1 MIKSNNSSRKEFS
14 SMNHH
19 IIDKAKI
26 HHIMS
31 IGNSCKNIQI
41 NDQSKYNE
49 KTENRND
56 KEKENYAA
64 QFILV
69 KGVKFYLNHV
79 QKRF

>member
-1 MIKSNNSSRKEFS
+1 MT
-14 SMNHH
+14 
-19 IIDKAKI
+19 
-26 HHIMS
+26 S

-41 NDQSKYNE
+41 NYQRKYNE
-49 KTENRND
+49 KTEKKND
-56 KEKENYAA
+56 KESDAA